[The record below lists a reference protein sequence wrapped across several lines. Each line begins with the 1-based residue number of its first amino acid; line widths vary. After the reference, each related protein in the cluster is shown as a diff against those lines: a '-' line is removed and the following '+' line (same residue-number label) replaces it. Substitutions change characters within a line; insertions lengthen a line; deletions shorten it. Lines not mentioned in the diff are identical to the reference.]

1 MGTGPDA
8 IFASVYVL
16 GVSVTGVLAVLAVS
30 LFISTQSAAALEPG
44 VHVDPGSPAAKQYA
58 LPLNQARE
66 IGRGGAGPATGTSP
80 SLFGAGITAA
90 SSHRAAV
97 TVEGAGSN
105 AREGAG
111 SGVREER
118 NRHSR
123 EGSPFSRGTPAAS
136 LDASHLGIAVQ
147 AGSGDRSLLAL
158 FGGGVA
164 VLLLGGAGGVAMR
177 RARRSQS
184 SM

>member
-8 IFASVYVL
+8 ILPSVYVL

-66 IGRGGAGPATGTSP
+66 IGRSGAGQAAGTSP
-80 SLFGAGITAA
+80 SLFGAGIGSAG
-90 SSHRAAV
+90 SHRAAV
-97 TVEGAGSN
+97 TAEGAGSH

-118 NRHSR
+118 HRRSR
-123 EGSPFSRGTPAAS
+123 ESSPFSRGTPAAS
-136 LDASHLGIAVQ
+136 IDASRLGIAAQ
-147 AGSGDRSLLAL
+147 AGSGDGSLLAL
-158 FGGGVA
+158 LGGGVA
-164 VLLLGGAGGVAMR
+164 VLLLGGAGGVAIR